1 MSFLIKQLVER
12 ILMKNSFI
20 KETANESSYAQPQ
33 KIYLFESNQEELESV
48 LKLPFPDG
56 NAPGYVYFVQEYMNG
71 TFKIGKTKHIE
82 KRMNLFNIKL
92 PFENKLIYLIKT
104 GNHHQTEVAFHKH
117 FSNKRLEGEWF
128 SLNREDM
135 NWIKSG
141 KYTDEI
147 NFTINN
153 KKEIDENNK
162 EKMVEEQIKKDKP
175 LTEKQI
181 QYAKT
186 MIQKLDKEYELMID
200 YSSLTNE
207 DLSRLSVYFR
217 FKNIGALKNLVK
229 NGVLKEK

>member
-1 MSFLIKQLVER
+1 
-12 ILMKNSFI
+12 MKNSST
-20 KETANESSYAQPQ
+20 KEIANEISFGQPQ
-33 KIYLFESNQEELESV
+33 KIFLCESNQEEIDAV
-48 LKLPFPDG
+48 LNTPFPEG
-56 NAPGYVYFVQEYMNG
+56 KAPGYVYFVQEYMNG

-117 FSNKRLEGEWF
+117 FSSKRLEGEWF

-135 NWIKSG
+135 KWIKSG

-147 NFTINN
+147 DYTINN
-153 KKEIDENNK
+153 MEEKHKQDK
-162 EKMVEEQIKKDKP
+162 EKIVEEHIKNEKP

-186 MIQKLDKEYELMID
+186 MIQKLDKDYELIVD
-200 YSSLTNE
+200 YSS
-207 DLSRLSVYFR
+207 
-217 FKNIGALKNLVK
+217 
-229 NGVLKEK
+229 